1 MLLADPAAS
10 EGENLRGNVLTDL
23 TVTQTAE
30 ILAGQGFQGVHPGS
44 TLAPPTYCVKDE
56 DPEKR
61 SGSKPKRAQRKG
73 KKPGKRGPKGSTS
86 LEWSQV
92 KQVTEFWHQA
102 RTVRT
107 PLNVFVTI
115 RAPMGVSDAQGK
127 RIISRSIAHLGQ
139 KLKRNDQEHVGVTV
153 YEKGPHL
160 HAHHLVHVRP
170 KNLDLVMDWREGEQ
184 GDVHV
189 RKADWFAPIYA
200 TKQRRWMGP
209 EIEDKIGTR
218 QGRRPWEKGA
228 PIAGP
233 RLTFTKEAKTIMEHR
248 AGHAAAAAAI
258 AYAKASEP
266 ERPVVTPATPP
277 KPLPVAGVVAAP
289 MQLPLFGTLPERRY
303 LQPSDLRSFR
313 QVRGHTQAE
322 ISTWAG
328 IRNRS
333 HVANFERGHDGL
345 SLQRQRLLR
354 HMMDTQRMAA

>member
-1 MLLADPAAS
+1 MLLADPTGS
-10 EGENLRGNVLTDL
+10 QGENLRGNVLTDL
-23 TVTQTAE
+23 TATQVAE
-30 ILAGQGFQGVHPGS
+30 ILAGQGVQSVHSGS
-44 TLAPPTYCVKDE
+44 TPAPHTYSVKDE

-139 KLKRNDQEHVGVTV
+139 KLKRNDQEHVGATV
-153 YEKGPHL
+153 YEKSPHL

-218 QGRRPWEKGA
+218 QGRRPWEKGV

-233 RLTFTKEAKTIMEHR
+233 RLTFTKEAKAIMEHR

-258 AYAKASEP
+258 AYARASEP
-266 ERPVVTPATPP
+266 EIPAVTPAAPSEP
-277 KPLPVAGVVAAP
+277 RLIPMKAPV
-289 MQLPLFGTLPERRY
+289 QLPLFGALPERRY

-313 QVRGHTQAE
+313 QVRGYTQAE
-322 ISTWAG
+322 ISKWAG

-354 HMMDTQRMAA
+354 HVMEAQRMAA

>member
-1 MLLADPAAS
+1 MPLADPTAS

-23 TVTQTAE
+23 TITQTDE
-30 ILAGQGFQGVHPGS
+30 ILAGQGIQAVRSGITPAP
-44 TLAPPTYCVKDE
+44 LAYSVKDE
-56 DPEKR
+56 VPEKS
-61 SGSKPKRAQRKG
+61 SGSKPKKAQRKG

-86 LEWSQV
+86 LEWTQV

-102 RTVRT
+102 RTVRA

-115 RAPMGVSDAQGK
+115 RAPMEVSDAQGK

-153 YEKGPHL
+153 YEKSPHL

-209 EIEDKIGTR
+209 EIEGKIATR
-218 QGRRPWEKGA
+218 QGKRPWEKGA
-228 PIAGP
+228 LIAGP
-233 RLTFTKEAKTIMEHR
+233 RLTFTKEAKAIMEHR

-258 AYAKASEP
+258 AYARAFEP
-266 ERPVVTPATPP
+266 EIPAVTPA
-277 KPLPVAGVVAAP
+277 AP
-289 MQLPLFGTLPERRY
+289 SELTLVPMRAPAQLPLFGTLPERRY

-313 QVRGHTQAE
+313 QVRGYTQVE
-322 ISTWAG
+322 ISRWAG